1 MLNVLTGELTFESKP
16 PPDLTKCTREELL
29 AYFENSYD
37 LNESLFT
44 ALNEE
49 SVFYKCPDRLRLPL
63 IFYYCHTAAVYV
75 NKLMLAGL
83 MKERINF
90 EYEKLFETG
99 VDEMSWDDTENY
111 RMGGAFK
118 WPPLADVVE
127 YRRNVRNV
135 IRNIIKDTP
144 LQLPITMESR
154 WWGLL
159 MGMEHERIHLET
171 SSVLIRQLPVDLV
184 TKPEGWVYGPVK
196 AAGEG
201 SLENA
206 MIKVEGRNVTF
217 GKPDDFPSY
226 GWDNEYGEVKR
237 FVPTFEASKYL
248 VTNKEFLQFIQD
260 GGYNKKEL
268 WTEEGWE
275 WKTYRQS
282 NHPMFWIC
290 DSGCKSG
297 CGSDLASYSHCSL
310 SVDENNG
317 ISNDSHETV
326 ANGNS
331 DGVANGY
338 HHCDSPDESISGNIA
353 NEQKYKYRAMFDNL
367 EMPWSWPVEINYHEA
382 KAYCSWKGSD
392 YRLFTEAEHN
402 AIRGNQDPPSTG
414 TACDAIFRKEYQY
427 NFNLKYG
434 SSTPVNLFPS
444 NELGFH
450 DVFGNVWQWQ
460 EDHFNGLSTH
470 THWFYDD
477 FSGPCYDGRHN
488 MILGGSWISTG
499 DEASRFARFAFRRHF
514 LQHAG
519 FRLARSVTDSTES
532 IPLPVRLINTEVYV
546 FGSGVEENKVYLDEK
561 IQPEFHPST
570 NIQYGFEKQS
580 ALYGILE
587 MEFGFRKSFPVV
599 VAELCHE
606 LVSSHG
612 IQRKSALWIG
622 AGSGR
627 GPFILSRTY
636 EQILALD
643 YCARFV
649 ETAMKIQYGTS
660 VTFPA
665 SDGSE
670 MTATL
675 EPSDRPKRIRF
686 KQFTWIP
693 NEVTTGN
700 DLTVVTFLERT
711 TEPKAWLLRLGEIT
725 RSTGLVVIASK
736 DGCWGKEELERTLTE
751 KRLKCIEIHRLAY
764 EDAEGDKIATVTIW
778 KHMKSCLIE
787 TAEKI

>member
-1 MLNVLTGELTFESKP
+1 MLSVLTGELTFESKP
-16 PPDLTKCTREELL
+16 PPDLTKCSRDDLL

-44 ALNEE
+44 ALKDE
-49 SVFYKCPDRLRLPL
+49 SAFYKCPDRLRLPL
-63 IFYYCHTAAVYV
+63 IFYYCHTAVVYV

-99 VDEMSWDDTENY
+99 VDEMSWDDTENF

-118 WPPLADVVE
+118 WPPLGDVVE

-135 IRNIIKDTP
+135 VTNIIKDTP

-171 SSVLIRQLPVDLV
+171 SSVLIRQLPVDMV

-196 AAGEG
+196 AADGE
-201 SLENA
+201 SLENV
-206 MIKVEGRNVTF
+206 MIRVEGKDVTF

-248 VTNKEFLQFIQD
+248 VTNKEFLKFIED
-260 GGYNKKEL
+260 GGYKKEDL
-268 WTEEGWE
+268 WTEEGWR

-282 NHPMFWIC
+282 KHPLFWIC
-290 DSGCKSG
+290 DNGCKSG
-297 CGSDLASYSHCSL
+297 CGSDLASYSHCSF
-310 SVDENNG
+310 SANRENG
-317 ISNDSHETV
+317 GVS
-326 ANGNS
+326 NGNI
-331 DGVANGY
+331 DVATNGY
-338 HHCDSPDESISGNIA
+338 HDMNGDNDNINDVDDDTHSGNDT

-382 KAYCSWKGSD
+382 KAYCKWKGND
-392 YRLFTEAEHN
+392 CRLLTEAEHN
-402 AIRGNQDPPSTG
+402 AIRGKQAPPSAG
-414 TACDAIFRKEYQY
+414 TVCDAIFGTDYNY
-427 NFNLKYG
+427 NFNMKYG
-434 SSTPVNLFPS
+434 SSTPVNMFPA

-477 FSGPCYDGRHN
+477 FSAPCYDGRHN
-488 MILGGSWISTG
+488 MILGGSWVSTG

-519 FRLARSVTDSTES
+519 FRLAKSVTYSSES
-532 IPLPVRLINTEVYV
+532 VALPVRLINTEVYV
-546 FGSGVEENKVYLDEK
+546 LGAGVEENKIYLDQK
-561 IQPEFHPST
+561 IQPEFYPSA
-570 NIQYGFEKQS
+570 NVQYGFETQT
-580 ALYGILE
+580 ALYGIIE
-587 MEFGFRKSFPVV
+587 MEFGFRKSFPAV
-599 VAELCHE
+599 VAEACHE
-606 LVSSHG
+606 IVAHHG
-612 IQRKSALWIG
+612 VHPHSALWLG

-627 GPFILSRTY
+627 GPFILSRIF
-636 EQILALD
+636 ENILALD
-643 YCARFV
+643 YCARFL
-649 ETAMKIQYGTS
+649 ETAMKLQRGTR

-665 SDGSE
+665 SGGKTVKASVEHDDKPE
-670 MTATL
+670 NI
-675 EPSDRPKRIRF
+675 KF
-686 KQFTWIP
+686 KQFTWIA
-693 NEVTTGN
+693 NEVPVEN
-700 DLTVVTFLERT
+700 DLTVVSFLERT
-711 TEPKAWLLRLGEIT
+711 NEPKAWLLRLGEVT
-725 RSTGLVVIASK
+725 KSSGLVVIASR
-736 DGCWGKEELERTLTE
+736 DGTWGKSRLEPTLTE
-751 KRLKCIEIHRLAY
+751 KQLKCIDVRHLPFECV
-764 EDAEGDKIATVTIW
+764 EGEKVATVSVW
-778 KHMKSCLIE
+778 KHI
-787 TAEKI
+787 